1 MPRRHLI
8 RKPLSAT
15 VAMLL
20 ASSSGGLACNQVPAE
35 QIAAQAGSAAAIA
48 DAASGPRAAEVTAV
62 SGPGGL
68 RSPGLADGTFLGKSA
83 KLQASQQVETPKG
96 TLAEIALD
104 GGARLRLNEDTALVV
119 PAPGGEVTLTRGE
132 LVVLVDSRTNAPL
145 QLRAGD
151 DTVRVEGGEVQLVH
165 AGATRQVAVVHGRA
179 IVETGGQRIELGAG
193 ERITT
198 PLATPEKPQQPQQ
211 SLQPL
216 ADTGWSRAF
225 EQAQAAVDTVP
236 RGVGSLTARV
246 AGTSTELGQ
255 KIRLTEQRVTVN
267 ISGRMAHT
275 EIEQAFFNDRP
286 QVLEGIYRF
295 PLPGDGS
302 ISGLQLLVGNRWMEG
317 EVVEKQRARQ
327 IFQQI
332 VDATVPRDP
341 ALLEWERGN
350 VFKLRIFP
358 IPGRGERRVKLSYTQ
373 VLPVVGDNVRYR
385 FPLGGSGATG
395 TTIDRFSFA
404 VNVDKD
410 QIDATQLDEIETP
423 MLNLDRRESGD
434 VVTLSTEETNF
445 QPTYDLGVDLPIAKS
460 EQTVHSQTHLDKDGQ
475 AYFMLALQPELEFA
489 KDDRPLHFAFVVDRS
504 HSTTPELWTVAR
516 GLVEAMTGGM
526 EAGDKFTVLACDA
539 ACDELPTGLQ
549 EASAPAVEATQR
561 FLEEQDL
568 AGASDLGGM
577 LGAAGDALAR
587 AGAGDAR
594 KVVVYLGDGA
604 PSSGELAPDKLATL
618 VRDALPDARVEALAL
633 GARADLV
640 ALDAVVEATGGD
652 VVQVDARDNLT
663 ELVRELRLRAE
674 VPVARNVRLETPD
687 GLVDVRHN
695 EVAGLRPGDELVV
708 SGKLAHPVK
717 GDVRLLADG
726 PNGPIEAK
734 FAVDLSASRSASP
747 AQFRHL
753 PRTWAAMEIAHLT
766 KAKGFDAR
774 DRIVALSKDYTVLS
788 RFTALLVLE
797 NDAMF
802 REFNVVRQAA
812 QTDTWKGQLDAS
824 KAAEKAPD
832 SKPDETVVPNVPSGT
847 ASVTTVPTDPSTGVF
862 GGRGEALDEEKS
874 EDRKGGGTAQPFAE
888 PSPDPAPPKSPPRT
902 AAEPAE
908 PSGGPTNPFAS
919 SDERED
925 ELLRTKDV
933 RDAEESEPADALTEG
948 DDDGIHADKPAPGGG
963 FAPPPAEAPKAKK
976 NSTKTP
982 SSPAKPSS
990 SGSWA
995 QDVDPFGDVG
1005 GGGGWGGG
1013 FSRSRH
1019 WRPVPRLKV
1028 AASAPPSG
1036 KNLALIESLRRAVAL
1051 EPTKR
1056 SAHGA
1061 LVRAAIRVGH
1071 RDALAFARAWADV
1084 DPEHAPALSSLA
1096 DVLASQGDPIAP
1108 RAYASALEI
1117 TPFSKSTHDA
1127 LARAFANKGDLQRSC
1142 SHRRAVVSIDPSD
1155 AGHHA
1160 ELAKCLHQS
1169 GRTTAART
1177 VLTDARGRA
1186 TKNLAALAKADA
1198 ALAGVSP
1205 ALSPLKGQLRATL
1218 TWTGEDDLDI
1228 AVVDA
1233 GGHRLSASHP
1243 KQLAVRESAGFEE
1256 LAMTKVKKSVFVEVT
1271 RNGGDEAGRLAPIRA
1286 TLEVR
1291 TSSGTKT
1298 FPVVIEN
1305 GSVRLAK
1312 VFWTG

>member
-1 MPRRHLI
+1 MI
-8 RKPLSAT
+8 RSPLCAS
-15 VAMLL
+15 VAMM
-20 ASSSGGLACNQVPAE
+20 LACNQVPAE
-35 QIAAQAGSAAAIA
+35 QIAGQAGAAAALA

-68 RSPGLADGTFLGKSA
+68 RTPGLADGTFLGKSA
-83 KLQASQQVETPKG
+83 KLQASQVVETPKG

-132 LVVLVDSRTNAPL
+132 LVVLIDSRLNAPL

-151 DTVRVEGGEVQLVH
+151 DTVKVEGGEVQLVH
-165 AGATRQVAVVHGRA
+165 TGATRQIAVVHGRA
-179 IVETGGQRIELGAG
+179 IVESNGQRVELGAG

-198 PLATPEKPQQPQQ
+198 PLASPERPTQPQQ

-225 EQAQAAVDTVP
+225 EQAQAAVDSVP

-286 QVLEGIYRF
+286 SVLEGIYRF

-410 QIDATQLDEIETP
+410 QIDTAKLGDIETP
-423 MLNLDRRESGD
+423 MLTLDRRDSAD

-445 QPTYDLGVDLPIAKS
+445 QPTYDLGVDLPVAKT
-460 EQTVHSQTHLDKDGQ
+460 EQTAHGQTHLDKDGQ

-489 KDDRPLHFAFVVDRS
+489 KDDRPIHFAFVVDRS

-539 ACDELPTGLQ
+539 ACDELPSGLQ

-577 LGAAGDALAR
+577 LSDAGDALAR

-604 PSSGELAPDKLATL
+604 PSSGELAPDKLASL
-618 VRDALPDARVEALAL
+618 VRDALPDARIEALAL

-640 ALDAVVEATGGD
+640 AMNAVVEATGGD

-674 VPVARNVRLETPD
+674 VPVARNIRIETPD

-695 EVAGLRPGDELVV
+695 EVAGLRPGDEIIV
-708 SGKLAHPVK
+708 SGKLSHPVK
-717 GDVRLLADG
+717 GDVRVLADG
-726 PNGPIEAK
+726 PTGPIEAK
-734 FAVDLSASRSASP
+734 FAVDLSASGSASP

-766 KAKGFDAR
+766 KSKGFDAK
-774 DRIVALSKDYTVLS
+774 DRIIALSKDYTVLS

-824 KAAEKAPD
+824 KAEAQSATKPTETAP
-832 SKPDETVVPNVPSGT
+832 TGT
-847 ASVTTVPTDPSTGVF
+847 ASVTTVPQSVPTTPDDF
-862 GGRGEALDEEKS
+862 GRRGEVAEK
-874 EDRKGGGTAQPFAE
+874 ERDNRTASGAAQQPFAE
-888 PSPDPAPPKSPPRT
+888 PSSDPAPSKTPSALLPDPS
-902 AAEPAE
+902 E
-908 PSGGPTNPFAS
+908 PSRGPTDPFGDS
-919 SDERED
+919 ED
-925 ELLRTKDV
+925 DVLRTKDV
-933 RDAEESEPADALTEG
+933 REVEEEKPADALAEG
-948 DDDGIHADKPAPGGG
+948 DGDALSADKPAPGGG
-963 FAPPPAEAPKAKK
+963 LAPPPPSEAPKAKK
-976 NSTKTP
+976 AI
-982 SSPAKPSS
+982 SSPSKPTQSN
-990 SGSWA
+990 SWGGE
-995 QDVDPFGDVG
+995 VDPFTGDIGNG
-1005 GGGGWGGG
+1005 GGGTWD
-1013 FSRSRH
+1013 RH
-1019 WRPVPRLKV
+1019 MRRRVWRPVPRLKV

-1051 EPTKR
+1051 DPAKR

-1071 RDALAFARAWADV
+1071 HDALAFARAWADV

-1096 DVLASQGDPIAP
+1096 DVLASQGDPIAQ

-1127 LARAFANKGDLQRSC
+1127 LARAFASKGDLQRSC

-1169 GRTTAART
+1169 GRTTDART

-1186 TKNLAALAKADA
+1186 TKNMAALGRADA
-1198 ALAGVSP
+1198 ALAGITP
-1205 ALSPLKGQLRATL
+1205 AALPFKGQLGATL
-1218 TWTGEDDLDI
+1218 SWSGEDDLDI
-1228 AVVDA
+1228 AIIDA
-1233 GGHRLSASHP
+1233 AGHRLSASHP

-1256 LAMTKVKKSVFVEVT
+1256 IAMSRVKKSVFLEVT
-1271 RNGGDEAGRLAPIRA
+1271 RNGGSDGASLAPIRA

-1291 TSSGTKT
+1291 TGSGTKT
-1298 FPVVIEN
+1298 FPVVLEG

>member
-1 MPRRHLI
+1 MSRRTLI
-8 RKPLSAT
+8 RTPLSVT
-15 VAMLL
+15 VATM
-20 ASSSGGLACNQVPAE
+20 LACNQVPAD
-35 QIAAQAGSAAAIA
+35 QIGTQAGAAAA
-48 DAASGPRAAEVTAV
+48 LVDTASGPRAAEVTAV

-83 KLQASQQVETPKG
+83 KLQATQQIETPKG

-132 LVVLVDSRTNAPL
+132 LVVLVDSRTSAPL

-165 AGATRQVAVVHGRA
+165 DGANRHVAVVHGRA
-179 IVETGGQRIELGAG
+179 IVESNGQRVELGAG
-193 ERITT
+193 ERITA
-198 PLATPEKPQQPQQ
+198 PLASPERPTQPEQ

-246 AGTSTELGQ
+246 AGSQTELGQ

-275 EIEQAFFNDRP
+275 EIEQAFFNDRA

-373 VLPVVGDNVRYR
+373 VLPVVGDSVRYR

-410 QIDATQLDEIETP
+410 QLDTTQLEDIATP
-423 MLNLDRRESGD
+423 MLALDRRDTAD
-434 VVTLSTEETNF
+434 VVQLSTEQTNF
-445 QPTYDLGVDLPIAKS
+445 QPTYDLGVDLPVAKT
-460 EQTVHSQTHLDKDGQ
+460 EQTVHTQTHLDKDGQ
-475 AYFMLALQPELEFA
+475 AYFMLALQPELELT
-489 KDDRPLHFAFVVDRS
+489 KDDRPINFAFVVDRS

-526 EAGDKFTVLACDA
+526 ETGDKFTVLACDA

-577 LGAAGDALAR
+577 LSQASDALTR

-618 VRDALPDARVEALAL
+618 VKEALPDARIEALAL

-640 ALDAVVEATGGD
+640 ALNAIVEATGGD
-652 VVQVDARDNLT
+652 VVQVDARDNLR

-674 VPVARNVRLETPD
+674 VPMARNVRIETPD

-695 EVAGLRPGDELVV
+695 EVAGLRPGDEIVV

-717 GDVRLLADG
+717 GEVTLLADG
-726 PNGPIEAK
+726 PQGPIRSTFPIDIA
-734 FAVDLSASRSASP
+734 ASRSASP
-747 AQFRHL
+747 QQFRHL

-766 KAKGFDAR
+766 KTKGFDAK
-774 DRIVALSKDYTVLS
+774 DRIVTLSKDYTVLS

-802 REFNVVRQAA
+802 REFNVVRNAATTDRWGGQIDAKKAEQVQAE
-812 QTDTWKGQLDAS
+812 TKPT
-824 KAAEKAPD
+824 EAPTLT
-832 SKPDETVVPNVPSGT
+832 PTLPSGT
-847 ASVTTVPTDPSTGVF
+847 ATTVPKADAADDLGTRGATGASEKDN
-862 GGRGEALDEEKS
+862 RKSGELD
-874 EDRKGGGTAQPFAE
+874 RPFAE
-888 PSPDPAPPKSPPRT
+888 PSPDP
-902 AAEPAE
+902 EPAKR
-908 PSGGPTNPFAS
+908 PSAAPSTVSPADPSSGPANPF
-919 SDERED
+919 EGGED
-925 ELLRTKDV
+925 EQLRTKEV
-933 RDAEESEPADALTEG
+933 RDTEEPADVSES
-948 DDDGIHADKPAPGGG
+948 DDDSLGDKGSPGAGGG
-963 FAPPPAEAPKAKK
+963 FAPPPPAEERPKAKK
-976 NSTKTP
+976 TV
-982 SSPAKPSS
+982 AKPSKPAPS
-990 SGSWA
+990 SGWGE
-995 QDVDPFGDVG
+995 VDPFIGDSG
-1005 GGGGWGGG
+1005 GSWGRGV
-1013 FSRSRH
+1013 SRRQ
-1019 WRPVPRLKV
+1019 WRPAPRLKV
-1028 AASAPPSG
+1028 AASTPPSG

-1051 EPTKR
+1051 DPAKR

-1071 RDALAFARAWADV
+1071 HDALAFARAWADV

-1142 SHRRAVVSIDPSD
+1142 SHRRALVSIDPSD
-1155 AGHHA
+1155 AVHHSA
-1160 ELAKCLHQS
+1160 LAKCLHQS
-1169 GRTTAART
+1169 GRTAAARDT
-1177 VLTDARGRA
+1177 LADARVRA
-1186 TKNLAALAKADA
+1186 TKNVAELGRADA
-1198 ALAGVSP
+1198 VLAGITP
-1205 ALSPLKGQLRATL
+1205 ALLPLKGQLRATL

-1228 AVVDA
+1228 AIVDA
-1233 GGHRLSASHP
+1233 AGQRLSASHP

-1256 LAMTKVKKSVFVEVT
+1256 LAMAKVKKSVFVEVT
-1271 RNGGDEAGRLAPIRA
+1271 RNGASDGARLAPIRA
-1286 TLEVR
+1286 TLQVR
-1291 TSSGTKT
+1291 TPSGTKT
-1298 FPVVIEN
+1298 FPVVVEN
-1305 GSVRLAK
+1305 GSIRLAK